1 MHAVHARSQTRTPTP
16 LNDCPRQP
24 TSCAELHGRSAAV
37 GPDQEPQC
45 KNSACKH
52 TLQKVLKAFLAGL
65 VSAPPRVVLVYFAG
79 RGFRTGGKMLLAPAN
94 AKLEAAPDLEQ
105 WCMSLDEVWR
115 LLKTELDD
123 KIDVGDVLFLVILD
137 MCLVLSAALF
147 RGNGVIHRGQKP
159 ASRR

>member
-1 MHAVHARSQTRTPTP
+1 MKCMHVCMHARTCTPTP
-16 LNDCPRQP
+16 LNNCTRQP
-24 TSCAELHGRSAAV
+24 TSCAELPGRSAAV

-52 TLQKVLKAFLAGL
+52 TLQKVLKGFLAGL

-79 RGFRTGGKMLLAPAN
+79 HGIRRGGKMFLVPAN

-105 WCMSLDEVWR
+105 WCMSLDDVWK
-115 LLKTELDD
+115 LLKTELED

-137 MCLVLSAALF
+137 MRQLVFHTALSTFPKANEDVMVL
-147 RGNGVIHRGQKP
+147 
-159 ASRR
+159 